1 MLSEK
6 MLEDLNLQLN
16 RELYSGYLY
25 LSMSAYFSSKGMPG
39 FANWMRV
46 QAQEELT
53 HAMKF
58 FDYILKSGGSVKVLP
73 IDAPPT
79 DWANPLEVF
88 QETLRH
94 EQKVT
99 SHINNLMDLAIS
111 QKDHATGNFL
121 QWFISEQV
129 EEEENARNILDRLS
143 LAGEERGL
151 LFILDQELG
160 KRVFVAPTQE
170 NKEV

>member
-1 MLSEK
+1 MPSPK
-6 MLEDLNLQLN
+6 MIEELNLQLN
-16 RELYSGYLY
+16 RELYSSYLY
-25 LSMSAYFSSKGMPG
+25 LSMSVYFSGKGLAG

-58 FDYILKSGGSVKVLP
+58 FDYILKTGASVRLLP
-73 IDAPPT
+73 IEAPPSEWT
-79 DWANPLEVF
+79 NPLAVF

-99 SHINNLMDLAIS
+99 SYINNLMDLAIGE
-111 QKDHATGNFL
+111 KDYATVNFL
-121 QWFISEQV
+121 QWFVSEQV

-143 LAGEERGL
+143 LAGEDRGL

-160 KRVFVAPTQE
+160 KRVFVAQNQD
-170 NKEV
+170 NKEG